1 VDIRQL
7 ELFLAVIENASVTKA
22 AERMCLSP
30 GAVSLQLRNLAQ
42 GLRAELFV
50 RSGKRLVPTPAAL
63 RLAEHARELMR
74 QVKLIER
81 EFENDPATDSHPFYF
96 ACGATAL
103 IYKLR
108 KPFRHLRKQFPK
120 MTMQVMV
127 APTEEM
133 VAGVLDR
140 RFDLAL
146 VTLPFPT
153 GELGVTPLFEEELV
167 ILRPAAKRLQGWHV
181 GAIEP
186 AEMAEAPF
194 LLYPK
199 RSNMRAIIDQFFQE
213 IGIQPKVTMEA
224 DDTEV
229 IKGLVESGFGYSI
242 LPEFA
247 LHTGTKFFQVF
258 RVPGKRVTRGQALVY
273 SKTENPRALTMAIVK
288 FLLSALGDS
297 ASMGNSPPP
306 LEPGRVTSSP
316 EA

>member
-1 VDIRQL
+1 
-7 ELFLAVIENASVTKA
+7 
-22 AERMCLSP
+22 
-30 GAVSLQLRNLAQ
+30 
-42 GLRAELFV
+42 
-50 RSGKRLVPTPAAL
+50 
-63 RLAEHARELMR
+63 
-74 QVKLIER
+74 
-81 EFENDPATDSHPFYF
+81 
-96 ACGATAL
+96 
-103 IYKLR
+103 
-108 KPFRHLRKQFPK
+108 
-120 MTMQVMV
+120 
-127 APTEEM
+127 
-133 VAGVLDR
+133 
-140 RFDLAL
+140 
-146 VTLPFPT
+146 
-153 GELGVTPLFEEELV
+153 VTPLFEEELV

-273 SKTENPRALTMAIVK
+273 AKTENPRALTMAIVK
-288 FLLSALGDS
+288 FLLGALGDS
-297 ASMGNSPPP
+297 AALG
-306 LEPGRVTSSP
+306 SSAP
-316 EA
+316 IEIGKTTG

>member
-1 VDIRQL
+1 MDIHQL
-7 ELFLAVIENASVTKA
+7 ELVLAVIEHESVTRA
-22 AERMCLSP
+22 AERMGLSP
-30 GAVSLQLRNLAQ
+30 GAVSLQLRNLAL

-63 RLAEHARELMR
+63 RLADQARALMR
-74 QVKLIER
+74 QVHQIER
-81 EFENDPATDSHPFYF
+81 EFENDPATDTRPFYF

-103 IYKLR
+103 INRLR
-108 KPFRHLRKQFPK
+108 RPFRQLRKQFPRIA
-120 MTMQVMV
+120 MQVTV

-133 VAGVLDR
+133 VAGVMDR

-153 GELGVTPLFEEELV
+153 GDLSVTPLFTEELV
-167 ILRPAAKRLQGWHV
+167 ILRPSPKRMHGWHI

-186 AEMAEAPF
+186 AEMAAAPF

-199 RSNMRAIIDQFFQE
+199 RSNMRAIIDQFFVE

-224 DDTEV
+224 DDTGV

-242 LPEFA
+242 LPEHA
-247 LHTGTKFFQVF
+247 LRTGARFFQVF

-273 SKTENPRALTMAIVK
+273 AKTENPRALTMSVVK
-288 FLLSALGDS
+288 FLRAALEDGTTK
-297 ASMGNSPPP
+297 G
-306 LEPGRVTSSP
+306 G
-316 EA
+316 